1 MRDGALFLERRLNV
15 VIVHPKLSDILAY
28 QFGSQGGEYQVG
40 LSVNMVIWV
49 RGRSLGEALPS
60 TTCRGG
66 IGQDGGSS
74 PHCD

>member
-49 RGRSLGEALPS
+49 
-60 TTCRGG
+60 
-66 IGQDGGSS
+66 
-74 PHCD
+74 